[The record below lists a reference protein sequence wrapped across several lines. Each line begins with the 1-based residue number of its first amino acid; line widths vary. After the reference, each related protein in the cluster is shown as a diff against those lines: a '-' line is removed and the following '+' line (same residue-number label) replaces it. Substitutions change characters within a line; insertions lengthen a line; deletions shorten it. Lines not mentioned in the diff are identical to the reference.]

1 MNKQQQMQDLLK
13 DTVDYYSEDPS
24 GRRCLT
30 DDGDCMYTW
39 GNTHCAV
46 GRFLKKEYQ
55 DETWESNNKS
65 VEQLADKADDSD
77 YSIDQFLVEKTHGL
91 DADFWIDLQ
100 EMHDIM
106 SYWEEWDMFVD
117 GKRKYGLTDRGK
129 EAYVQ
134 FQDKIAGGEY
144 DG

>member
-24 GRRCLT
+24 GRRCMT

-39 GNTHCAV
+39 GKNHCAV
-46 GRFLKKEYQ
+46 GRYMRKEYQ
-55 DETWESNNKS
+55 DETWEGNNES
-65 VEQLADKADDSD
+65 VNQLCERADDGD
-77 YSIDQFLVEKTHGL
+77 YSIDHFLVKKAHGL
-91 DADFWIDLQ
+91 DAIFWGELQ
-100 EMHDIM
+100 DMHDKM
-106 SYWEEWDMFVD
+106 SYWEEWDMHVD
-117 GKRKYGLTDRGK
+117 GKRKYGLTDKGK
-129 EAYVQ
+129 EAYVR

>member
-1 MNKQQQMQDLLK
+1 MNKKEQMQELLK
-13 DTVDYYSEDPS
+13 DTVDFYREDPAN
-24 GRRCLT
+24 RRSVT

-39 GNTHCAV
+39 GKNHCAV
-46 GRFLKKEYQ
+46 GRFLKTEYQ

-65 VEQLADKADDSD
+65 VEQLADKADGSD
-77 YSIDQFLVEKTHGL
+77 YSIDQFLVEKAHGF

-100 EMHDIM
+100 AIHDTVT
-106 SYWEEWDMFVD
+106 YWEEWNLHVD

-134 FQDKIAGGEY
+134 FQDKIADGRY
-144 DG
+144 DD